1 MKSKIPLYIIL
12 CVLIL
17 VILFDAIS
25 VFRKPET
32 IINTKI
38 DTLLVTRVD
47 TFVQIKP
54 EYKYKRI
61 IDTLVVYA
69 TKDSII
75 YLPIEQK
82 YYGKPDSYDC
92 WISGI
97 NTNLDSIRVYNK
109 TIDHYITNTIT
120 EKIYPRKLDLYMQLG
135 GYMID
140 KDVVPF
146 IGLDLAIPNGLKVGA
161 NVGLFDNKPIYG
173 INVGYKINK

>member
-12 CVLIL
+12 GVLIL

-25 VFRKPET
+25 VFKKPEE

-38 DTLLVTRVD
+38 DTLVITRVD
-47 TFVQIKP
+47 TFVQINP
-54 EYKYKRI
+54 EYKYKKI
-61 IDTLVVYA
+61 IDTLIIHT
-69 TKDSII
+69 TKDSIV

-82 YYGKPDSYDC
+82 YYGKANSYDC

-97 NTNLDSIRVYNK
+97 NPQLDSIKVYNK

-140 KDVVPF
+140 KGVVPF
-146 IGLDLAIPNGLKVGA
+146 IGLDLAIPNGLKIGG
-161 NVGLFDNKPIYG
+161 NIGLFDNKPIYG
-173 INVGYKINK
+173 INVGYKINR

>member
-12 CVLIL
+12 GVLIL

-25 VFRKPET
+25 VFKKPET

-38 DTLLVTRVD
+38 DTLLVIRID

-54 EYKYKRI
+54 EYKYKKI

-140 KDVVPF
+140 NDVVPF

-173 INVGYKINK
+173 INIGYKINK